1 MKKIIYLSVLLV
13 FGLTMNAQKI
23 IPLENKYSYKII
35 NRNEEI
41 YFKDVNNILD
51 KYVGTWKGTYGNK
64 KYEFSISKSVRTF
77 ETMKFDRLLIRYI
90 VTDLNGNVIDDT
102 TSFPDSSTYIMK
114 GRYYIDGGY
123 YLTHQA
129 KGGNCAQGGQMLLY
143 VDESNANA
151 IRMDAIFRNDMGFV
165 DLSECPN
172 MINEYFPTGVIFNL
186 IKQ

>member
-1 MKKIIYLSVLLV
+1 MKKIIYLSILIAFRLS
-13 FGLTMNAQKI
+13 MHAQITEPVERKWDYI
-23 IPLENKYSYKII
+23 SMKKGIPDNV
-35 NRNEEI
+35 
-41 YFKDVNNILD
+41 YFKDVNNVLGRFI
-51 KYVGTWKGTYGNK
+51 GTWKGAYDNK
-64 KYEFSISKSVRTF
+64 KYEFRIIEFTSDFLKVKEDKLRVSYIIS
-77 ETMKFDRLLIRYI
+77 
-90 VTDLNGNVIDDT
+90 DLNGNVIEDT
-102 TSFPDSSTYIMK
+102 TTSSLYVMS
-114 GRYYIDGGY
+114 GRYYHNEGY
-123 YLTHQA
+123 YLIHQA